1 MLAQKCMEAPDTL
14 KPVAFYHHAL
24 SKAEQGYSATEKEL
38 LAMVKAVVKFRV
50 YLGKQFNLITDH
62 QALSWLRSLEPE
74 NETGRR
80 GRWLDL
86 IQQFDMKVKRKGK
99 ARR

>member
-1 MLAQKCMEAPDTL
+1 MI
-14 KPVAFYHHAL
+14 
-24 SKAEQGYSATEKEL
+24 
-38 LAMVKAVVKFRV
+38 KAVVKFRV

-86 IQQFDMKVKRKGK
+86 IQQFDMKVTHKKGK
-99 ARR
+99 SPEMRIVDYLSRVKCDGNVAVKDRVAKCLS